1 MQVEPTQDLDRIDRK
16 ILQTLVKDGR
26 ISWRELADEVGLS
39 TTPVLRRVKALEES
53 GCIRGYTATLDEA
66 RLAGTLSVFVSITLD
81 KQDADAL
88 VRFEEQIKL
97 APEVMSC
104 FLMTGDFDYLLRVVT
119 PSVEAFQVF
128 LTGKLARMPGVAH
141 LKSSFA
147 LKAILVRQAPLV

>member
-1 MQVEPTQDLDRIDRK
+1 MKAETTPPLDRIDRK
-16 ILQTLVKDGR
+16 ILKALVQDGR
-26 ISWRELADEVGLS
+26 ISWRELADVVGLS
-39 TTPVLRRVKALEES
+39 TTPVLRRVKVLEEA
-53 GCIRGYTATLDEA
+53 GYIRGYTATLDEA

-88 VRFEEQIKL
+88 VRFEEQIRL

-128 LTGKLARMPGVAH
+128 LTSKLARMPGVAH

>member
-1 MQVEPTQDLDRIDRK
+1 MEVETTPPLDRTDRK
-16 ILQTLVKDGR
+16 ILKALVNDGR
-26 ISWRELADEVGLS
+26 ISWRELAEQVGLS
-39 TTPVLRRVKALEES
+39 TTPILRRVKALEEA
-53 GCIRGYTATLDEA
+53 GYIRGYTATLDEA

-88 VRFEEQIKL
+88 VRFEEQIRL

-128 LTGKLARMPGVAH
+128 LTSKLARIPGVAH

-147 LKAILVRQAPLV
+147 LKAILVRQAPLL

>member
-1 MQVEPTQDLDRIDRK
+1 MEVETTQPLDRTDRK
-16 ILQTLVKDGR
+16 ILKALVNDGR
-26 ISWRELADEVGLS
+26 ISWRELAEQVGLS
-39 TTPVLRRVKALEES
+39 TTPILRRVKALEDA
-53 GCIRGYTATLDEA
+53 GYIQGYTATLDEA

-88 VRFEEQIKL
+88 VRFEEQIRL

-128 LTGKLARMPGVAH
+128 LTSKLARIPGVAH

-147 LKAILVRQAPLV
+147 LKAILVRQAPLL

>member
-1 MQVEPTQDLDRIDRK
+1 MEVETTPSLDRTDRK
-16 ILQTLVKDGR
+16 ILKALVNDGR
-26 ISWRELADEVGLS
+26 MSWRELAEEVGLS
-39 TTPVLRRVKALEES
+39 TTPVLRRVKALEDA
-53 GCIRGYTATLDEA
+53 GYIRGYTAMLDEA
-66 RLAGTLSVFVSITLD
+66 RLAGTLSVFVSITLT

-128 LTGKLARMPGVAH
+128 LTSKLARMPGVAH

>member
-1 MQVEPTQDLDRIDRK
+1 LEVETTPPLDRTDRK
-16 ILQTLVKDGR
+16 ILKALVNDGR
-26 ISWRELADEVGLS
+26 ISWRELAEQVGLS
-39 TTPVLRRVKALEES
+39 TTPILRRVKALEEA
-53 GCIRGYTATLDEA
+53 GYIRGYTATLDEA

-88 VRFEEQIKL
+88 VRFEEQIRL

-128 LTGKLARMPGVAH
+128 LTSKLARIPGVAH

-147 LKAILVRQAPLV
+147 LKAILVRQAPLL